1 MGSALGHDPIYISSI
16 RKWYVLKTSNLC
28 KYASKRCESMRT

>member
-28 KYASKRCESMRT
+28 GNILQNIVRV